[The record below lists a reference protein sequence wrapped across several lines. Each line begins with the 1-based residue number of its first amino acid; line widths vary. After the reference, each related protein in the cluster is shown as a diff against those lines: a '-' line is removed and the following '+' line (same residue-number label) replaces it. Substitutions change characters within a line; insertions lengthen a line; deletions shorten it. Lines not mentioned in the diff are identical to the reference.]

1 MSLFRTI
8 FGPVYGP
15 RQYGWSWATQTYSGE
30 TVSVERSLGLVPIY
44 NAVSQIA
51 GGVATLPLVVY
62 RREGQFRKP
71 AEDDAAWALLNEQPN
86 PEMAADEFWELAAS
100 HIELWGNA
108 FIWKVPDPDLQAVAG
123 QLWVIAPRRV
133 KVSRELDG
141 SRGFWIE
148 GNKYTE
154 NEILHIRGLSLDGL
168 VGYSPIQLHRNQ
180 IGITQAQERFQGS
193 FLKNEGK
200 PAVLLK
206 HPNKLSPEAAE
217 RLKSNWES
225 IKSGGTAVLEEGIE
239 PSPWTMPLE
248 DAQFI
253 EQMEFSDKRVAQMF
267 LVPPGRL
274 GTKSGDSLTY
284 KTTESENLQFVT
296 YTLQRRL
303 KRIESALGR
312 DRAII
317 TSPELSCEFLVD
329 GLLRAD
335 LKSRYEAYERAVKS
349 GFLTVDDVRAKENLL
364 ALDSPNAPE
373 LPPPEPEIL
382 PSPPTDPSKGEAA

>member
-1 MSLFRTI
+1 MSFFQTI

-15 RQYGWSWATQTYSGE
+15 RQYGWSWAGTTYTGE
-30 TVSVERSLGLVPIY
+30 TVSVERALGLVPVY

-51 GGVATLPLVVY
+51 GAIASLPLMVY
-62 RREGQFRKP
+62 EREGQFRKP
-71 AEDDAAWALLNEQPN
+71 AEDDAAWHLLHEQPN
-86 PEMAADEFWELAAS
+86 PEMAADEFWELAGS

-108 FIWKVPDPDLQAVAG
+108 FIWKKPDPDLEAVAG
-123 QLWVIAPRRV
+123 QLWAIAPSRV
-133 KVSRELDG
+133 RVSREEDG

-148 GNKYTE
+148 GNRYTE
-154 NEILHIRGLSLDGL
+154 NEILHIRALSMDGL

-180 IGITQAQERFQGS
+180 VGITQAMERFQGTW
-193 FLKNEGK
+193 LKNEGK
-200 PAVLLK
+200 PAVLLE
-206 HPNKLSPEAAE
+206 HPNKLKPEIAD
-217 RLKSNWES
+217 RLRANWDS
-225 IKSGGTAVLEEGIE
+225 IKSGGTAVLEEGITAK
-239 PSPWTMPLE
+239 PWTMPLE

-303 KRIESALGR
+303 KRIESALNR

-317 TSPELSCEFLVD
+317 TSRKLFCEYLVD

-335 LKSRYEAYERAVKS
+335 LKSRYEAYERAIKS
-349 GFLTVDDVRAKENLL
+349 GFLTVDDVRAKENLQG
-364 ALDSPNAPE
+364 LDSPQAPE
-373 LPPPEPEIL
+373 LPPVIPPPP
-382 PSPPTDPSKGEAA
+382 PSE